1 MDRGPFGP
9 DGPLGPGN
17 PRGVFIDPAGFPHH
31 GGPSALAWAIFALVL
46 ALVVGFAIAFLV
58 GLATRRGPRWNHLV
72 PVGGPRFGPPF
83 DPLTV
88 LSMRYARGEIGRDEF
103 MQATDDLRPR
113 PPQAGDPP
121 PPS

>member
-9 DGPLGPGN
+9 SGPFGPGG
-17 PRGVFIDPAGFPHH
+17 PRRVFVEPGGFPDH
-31 GGPSALAWAIFALVL
+31 GGPHPLAWAIFALVL
-46 ALVVGFAIAFLV
+46 ALVVGFAIALLV
-58 GLATRRGPRWNHLV
+58 SLATRRAPRWHHLV
-72 PVGGPRFGPPF
+72 PAGGPPF

-113 PPQAGDPP
+113 PPQAGEPP